1 MEQQNQVI
9 LKITNIEWVKSKK
22 KLPKSLDLKWNSNG
36 WDYGQILEWLID
48 YFKVD
53 IKKFNI
59 EEIKNNIG
67 GG

>member
-1 MEQQNQVI
+1 MEPQSQII
-9 LKITNIEWVKSKK
+9 LKITNIEWVKSEK
-22 KLPKSLDLKWNSNG
+22 KLPKSLDLKWNSNT
-36 WDYGQILEWLID
+36 WSYDQISEWLID

-59 EEIKNNIG
+59 EEMKNNIG

>member
-1 MEQQNQVI
+1 MESQSQII
-9 LKITNIEWVKSKK
+9 LKITNIEWVKSEK
-22 KLPKSLDLKWNSNG
+22 KLPKFLDLKWNRNSWNY
-36 WDYGQILEWLID
+36 DQISEWLID

-59 EEIKNNIG
+59 EEMKNNIG

>member
-22 KLPKSLDLKWNSNG
+22 KLHKSLDLKWNSNG

>member
-1 MEQQNQVI
+1 MEPQSQII
-9 LKITNIEWVKSKK
+9 LKITNIEWVKSEK
-22 KLPKSLDLKWNSNG
+22 KLPKSLDLKWNSNS
-36 WDYGQILEWLID
+36 WSYDQISEWLID

-59 EEIKNNIG
+59 EEMKNNIG

>member
-1 MEQQNQVI
+1 MNSWNYEQI
-9 LKITNIEWVKSKK
+9 S
-22 KLPKSLDLKWNSNG
+22 
-36 WDYGQILEWLID
+36 EWLID

-59 EEIKNNIG
+59 EEMKNNIG

>member
-1 MEQQNQVI
+1 MESQSQII
-9 LKITNIEWVKSKK
+9 LKITNIEWVKSEK
-22 KLPKSLDLKWNSNG
+22 KLPKSLDLKWSSNSWNY
-36 WDYGQILEWLID
+36 DQISEWLID

-59 EEIKNNIG
+59 EEMKNNIG